1 MLQSIG
7 IQSTKARERIT
18 YLHAG
23 VSSTGASVRTV
34 VTFPCRWHIPLK
46 DCAAAQCTQSSVGPW
61 ALLGP
66 QAPSAATPRMHKATA
81 LSPAVQV
88 AQQLHAVDANTGS
101 PCRGNFPIWGY
112 SCPCGDSLSV
122 GTVPDPAQGR
132 AVPKKAGS
140 SQEHIVPSSHAGAA

>member
-1 MLQSIG
+1 MKTDMK
-7 IQSTKARERIT
+7 TKMYRFL
-18 YLHAG
+18 YLI
-23 VSSTGASVRTV
+23 VSRPLLISL
-34 VTFPCRWHIPLK
+34 PCMAPLLFCCPK
-46 DCAAAQCTQSSVGPW
+46 EHRADCAAAQCTQSSVGPW